1 MPSPAFPLTS
11 RLVYPLTSTDSY
23 TGSVTGISHPNQI
36 QNPDQPLKPAHPT
49 VFSVSIIENPILPAP
64 QTLLP
69 HPINQDIMSV
79 LHTHT
84 HTFIHSF
91 IHSDILST
99 HHMSSMILNTQVH
112 EKKETKILPFNFL
125 NLTKGIYRKPKA
137 NVTECGEILDFPSD
151 RRTARKPICTI
162 SMLPEV
168 LQLLAGTGRQEKKQ
182 TALSGM
188 DDAKRLIH
196 NVRVHVEK
204 PKESIKNLLTNR

>member
-36 QNPDQPLKPAHPT
+36 QNPDQPLKPAHPM

-64 QTLLP
+64 QILLP

-79 LHTHT
+79 LHTHS
-84 HTFIHSF
+84 FIHSF

-151 RRTARKPICTI
+151 RRSARESICTI
-162 SMLPEV
+162 SMLPGSPAAFSQYRKVRKETD
-168 LQLLAGTGRQEKKQ
+168 GTERNGRCK
-182 TALSGM
+182 TAYSQ
-188 DDAKRLIH
+188 R
-196 NVRVHVEK
+196 
-204 PKESIKNLLTNR
+204 ESACRKA